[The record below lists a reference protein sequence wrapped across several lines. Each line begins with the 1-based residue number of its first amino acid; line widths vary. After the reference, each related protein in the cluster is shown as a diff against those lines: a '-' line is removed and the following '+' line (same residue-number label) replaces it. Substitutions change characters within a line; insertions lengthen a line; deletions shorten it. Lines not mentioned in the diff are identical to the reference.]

1 MRFCGNDRHVS
12 ITEGISE
19 AFWPISYNQSTLEGL
34 CGFLK
39 HVYSP

>member
-19 AFWPISYNQSTLEGL
+19 AFWPISYYQINA
-34 CGFLK
+34 
-39 HVYSP
+39 